1 MKLELDTHTHTI
13 ASGHAYNT
21 MQEMITAAQEKG
33 LQLLGI
39 TDHAIA
45 MPGTCHL
52 FYFHN
57 LRVVERNYNN
67 LELMLGSEVNIID
80 YDGNLDL
87 DNVTL
92 SGLDYAIASLHT
104 PCIDPGNEDENT
116 NALVNAMQNPYIH
129 IIGHPDDSRFPINY
143 ERIVLAAKEYH
154 VLLELNNSSLSPKS
168 FRLDAREN
176 DIKMLHLCKQHGVS
190 ISLGSDA
197 HIADDIG
204 NISYSSELLEYTN
217 FPEELI
223 INTSVNKFKQFIETK
238 SKLHQ

>member
-87 DNVTL
+87 DNETL

-104 PCIDPGNEDENT
+104 PCIDPGTEDENT
-116 NALVNAMQNPYIH
+116 NAIVKAMKNPYIH

-143 ERIVLAAKEYH
+143 ERIVLAAKENH

-176 DIKMLHLCKQHGVS
+176 DIKMLNLCKQHGVS

-204 NISYSSELLEYTN
+204 NTSYSSELLEYTN

-223 INTSVNKFKQFIETK
+223 INNSVDKFKQFIENK
-238 SKLHQ
+238 SKFHQ